1 MTIYEKKLKD
11 RVTVSDDA
19 IDFHVCM
26 LLFDCEVGKF
36 SWRVLTDVR
45 HSESHGSSKS
55 RNGASQMSVIV
66 LDAGCV
72 MVHKNPPHVEQ
83 MTHHSRGSRGGSYK

>member
-11 RVTVSDDA
+11 QVTVSDDA

-36 SWRVLTDVR
+36 SWRALTDVR

-55 RNGASQMSVIV
+55 RNGASQS
-66 LDAGCV
+66 
-72 MVHKNPPHVEQ
+72 
-83 MTHHSRGSRGGSYK
+83 